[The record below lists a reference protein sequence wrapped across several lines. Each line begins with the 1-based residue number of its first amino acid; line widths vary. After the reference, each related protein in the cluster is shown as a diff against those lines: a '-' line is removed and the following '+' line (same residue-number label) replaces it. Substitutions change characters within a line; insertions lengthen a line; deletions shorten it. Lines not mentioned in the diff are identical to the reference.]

1 MEDKIAGE
9 GDTGDERGEPTV
21 TSCMRAVAVQTGE
34 GLVEVQE
41 VKMQF

>member
-9 GDTGDERGEPTV
+9 GDTGDEGGEPTA
-21 TSCMRAVAVQTGE
+21 TRCLRAVAVQTGE